1 MYAKIWNYLRGSVR
15 FQCESIAPERVL
27 NLCAVHEIPFWD
39 VQWQTAERFTL
50 RTTREGARLL
60 EAAAAETDAVLQ
72 RLDERGA
79 PLVLRRMRRRYVLW
93 AALAAAVVLLWYG
106 NTFIWEFRVTG
117 NDTVPTEKILR
128 ALENNGV
135 TIGTR
140 ALSFDQEEL
149 RNHVLLE
156 LEDISWL
163 SVNVKGCTAHVQVVE
178 RKRPPEI
185 VDREKRANV
194 VAARAGLVT
203 KVEALDGQAMVMAG
217 STVTEGQLLISGV
230 AESKSGG
237 VRFMQGRGRVYART
251 WYELSVRVPLA
262 AEEKAGVK
270 LNPSIFANG
279 EWVKLYGKTTHP
291 LRFTYALSRGPL
303 QDAAGANAIWNIT
316 NVTRSTK
323 PSHYMAATYA
333 KVASQDKEVQAKFYD
348 YFPERRTSAGV
359 EQDIY
364 DYLMGKNI
372 EPEMSDSDYADFMVW
387 HRGLAVPAARDLDD
401 EDVQRG
407 KTLFTQIGCAY
418 CHRPSWTTGEDNF
431 TDPTGFFKDGDSRL
445 PRYPHQTIWPYTD
458 MVQHRLHMKNDIRTG
473 WCRTTPLWGRGLST
487 LVNGGVDRLHDCR
500 ANTVIEA
507 IMWHGDPQSDARK
520 SVEAFR
526 ELSKEDRDAIVKFIE
541 SI

>member
-60 EAAAAETDAVLQ
+60 EAAAVETDAALQ
-72 RLDERGA
+72 RLDEWGA
-79 PLVLRRMRRRYVLW
+79 PLTLRRMRRRYVLW

-106 NTFIWEFRVTG
+106 NTFIWEFQVTG

-128 ALENNGV
+128 ALERNGV

-156 LEDISWL
+156 LGDISWL

-262 AEEKAGVK
+262 AEEKAGEGKTAARVALDVGK
-270 LNPSIFANG
+270 RRI
-279 EWVKLYGKTTHP
+279 KIYGKGSMLGASCDKITTNHP
-291 LRFTYALSRGPL
+291 LTLPFGLRLP
-303 QDAAGANAIWNIT
+303 
-316 NVTRSTK
+316 VTLVVETTTSWDTQTAERSAVRARAEGEAQLLAQLDDMLTEGGQ
-323 PSHYMAATYA
+323 
-333 KVASQDKEVQAKFYD
+333 V
-348 YFPERRTSAGV
+348 TSTHF
-359 EQDIY
+359 
-364 DYLMGKNI
+364 
-372 EPEMSDSDYADFMVW
+372 S
-387 HRGLAVPAARDLDD
+387 AARQGD
-401 EDVQRG
+401 
-407 KTLFTQIGCAY
+407 TLLVTLNAECAEQIGVSVA
-418 CHRPSWTTGEDNF
+418 
-431 TDPTGFFKDGDSRL
+431 
-445 PRYPHQTIWPYTD
+445 
-458 MVQHRLHMKNDIRTG
+458 
-473 WCRTTPLWGRGLST
+473 
-487 LVNGGVDRLHDCR
+487 
-500 ANTVIEA
+500 
-507 IMWHGDPQSDARK
+507 
-520 SVEAFR
+520 VEA
-526 ELSKEDRDAIVKFIE
+526 EE
-541 SI
+541 SN

>member
-60 EAAAAETDAVLQ
+60 ETAAAETDAVLQ

-106 NTFIWEFRVTG
+106 NTFIWEFQVTG

-128 ALENNGV
+128 ALEHNGV

-156 LEDISWL
+156 LGDISWL

-185 VDREKRANV
+185 VDLEKRANV

-262 AEEKAGVK
+262 AEEKAGEGKTATRVALDVGK
-270 LNPSIFANG
+270 RRI
-279 EWVKLYGKTTHP
+279 KIYGKGSMLGASCDKITTNHP
-291 LRFTYALSRGPL
+291 LTLPFGLRLPVTLVVETTTSWDTQTAERS
-303 QDAAGANAIWNIT
+303 AAQARAEGEAQLLRQLDDMLT
-316 NVTRSTK
+316 EGGQVTSTHF
-323 PSHYMAATYA
+323 S
-333 KVASQDKEVQAKFYD
+333 
-348 YFPERRTSAGV
+348 
-359 EQDIY
+359 
-364 DYLMGKNI
+364 
-372 EPEMSDSDYADFMVW
+372 
-387 HRGLAVPAARDLDD
+387 AARQGD
-401 EDVQRG
+401 
-407 KTLFTQIGCAY
+407 TLLVTLNAECNEQIGVSVA
-418 CHRPSWTTGEDNF
+418 
-431 TDPTGFFKDGDSRL
+431 
-445 PRYPHQTIWPYTD
+445 
-458 MVQHRLHMKNDIRTG
+458 
-473 WCRTTPLWGRGLST
+473 
-487 LVNGGVDRLHDCR
+487 
-500 ANTVIEA
+500 
-507 IMWHGDPQSDARK
+507 
-520 SVEAFR
+520 VEA
-526 ELSKEDRDAIVKFIE
+526 EE
-541 SI
+541 SN

>member
-60 EAAAAETDAVLQ
+60 EAAATETDAVLQ

-106 NTFIWEFRVTG
+106 NTFIWEFQVTG

-156 LEDISWL
+156 LGDISWL

-262 AEEKAGVK
+262 AEEKAGEGKTATRVALDVGK
-270 LNPSIFANG
+270 RRI
-279 EWVKLYGKTTHP
+279 KIYGKGSMLGASCDKITTNHP
-291 LRFTYALSRGPL
+291 LTLPFGLRLP
-303 QDAAGANAIWNIT
+303 
-316 NVTRSTK
+316 VTL
-323 PSHYMAATYA
+323 
-333 KVASQDKEVQAKFYD
+333 
-348 YFPERRTSAGV
+348 GV
-359 EQDIY
+359 ETTSSWDTQTAERSAAQARAEGEAQLLRQLD
-364 DYLMGKNI
+364 DMLTEGGQVT
-372 EPEMSDSDYADFMVW
+372 STHFS
-387 HRGLAVPAARDLDD
+387 AARQGD
-401 EDVQRG
+401 
-407 KTLFTQIGCAY
+407 TLLVTLSAECAEQIGVSVA
-418 CHRPSWTTGEDNF
+418 
-431 TDPTGFFKDGDSRL
+431 
-445 PRYPHQTIWPYTD
+445 
-458 MVQHRLHMKNDIRTG
+458 
-473 WCRTTPLWGRGLST
+473 
-487 LVNGGVDRLHDCR
+487 VD
-500 ANTVIEA
+500 AE
-507 IMWHGDPQSDARK
+507 
-520 SVEAFR
+520 
-526 ELSKEDRDAIVKFIE
+526 E
-541 SI
+541 SN